1 MSESERP
8 PLAVVGMS
16 CRYPGGVRSPE
27 ELWELAVSGREVL
40 SAFPGDRGW
49 SLDSLHDDDPDR
61 PGTTY
66 VYRGGFLDD
75 AAGFD
80 SDFFGISPREAT
92 SMDPQQRLLLEVAW
106 EAVERSGLDPSSLR
120 GSRTGVFIGGEPRE
134 YGPRLSEA
142 PDGLEA
148 HLLTGTTTSVMSGR
162 IAYCLGLRGPALTV
176 DTSASSSLVALH
188 LAAQALHRDE
198 CSLALAG
205 GVSVMSA
212 PGNFLAFSRLRGLA
226 RDGRVKAFSADADGT
241 VWAEGVG
248 LLVLERLPDALRNGH
263 RVLALVRGTA
273 INNDGASD
281 GLTAPNGLAQEAVI
295 RQALADAG
303 LSAEDID
310 AVEAHGTGT
319 PLGDRTEARALAAA
333 YGLGRRPERPLLLG
347 SLKSNIGHTQAAAGV
362 GGVIKTVMALQ
373 YGVLPATLN
382 ITEPNPHVDWSTS
395 GLELL
400 TEAQPWPESGRVR
413 RAAVSSFGISGT
425 NAHAVLEQAPP
436 VDAAVLPSAPA
447 TGPTAW
453 LVSARSATALSGQA
467 ERLSEFLADAPDSDA
482 PDPADVAWSLATTR
496 TAFDHRAVIVGTGAD
511 RLTAG
516 LDALAAGLPSAT
528 VTSGVADLADK
539 AARRVVFVFPGQGS
553 QWIGMGRDLAAA
565 SPVFAARLAECE
577 RALAP
582 HVDWNLRDVL
592 AGAEGAPGLDRDDV
606 IQPVL
611 FAVMVSLAAVWQAA
625 GVTPDAVVGHSQGE
639 FAAACVAGI
648 LSLEDAAKASA
659 LRSKLLRTL
668 AGRGGMLSIAES
680 SEAVAARLAPYQDR
694 AEIGV
699 VNSPDATVIT
709 GDLDVLELIAADCE
723 RDGIRTKPV
732 PVDYA
737 SHSRQIED
745 LRDELLKALHGITP
759 RPGTIAMVSTATG
772 EFLDGTTAD
781 AEYWYANLRQP
792 VQFSQS
798 IETLDRAGYDA
809 YIEISPHPV
818 LTGAVSATLEQAR
831 QRAETDADAD
841 SALLRP
847 APLVTGT
854 LRRDVGGLD
863 RMLASLAEAHVRGVQ
878 VDWPTVLP
886 SAQRLDLPTYAFEHR
901 RFWLD
906 AAMSGPGSVPASVP
920 SDQTPVS
927 SIGGVLRERIAGRP
941 VGEQLRI
948 LLGLVQAHAAAV
960 LGQPHPEAI
969 QPSRTFKESGLD
981 SMAGVELRTRLN
993 SATGLSLPTTLIF
1006 DCPTPSA
1013 LTGFLRTQLL
1023 GTPVAPTTVRSV
1035 TASTD
1040 EPIAIVAMSCR
1051 LPGGVDN
1058 PESLWELLATGADA
1072 IGDAPTDR
1080 GWDFDELTATAS
1092 RGGYLPDAGDF
1103 DPAFFGISPREALA
1117 MDPQQ
1122 RLLLEISWEAV
1133 ERLGI
1138 DAETLRGSST
1148 GVFIGAAASGYG
1160 ADGPRELE
1168 GHLRTGSATSVLSGR
1183 VAYTFGFEGPA
1194 VTVDTAC
1201 SSSLVALHLAA
1212 QALRSGECGLALAGG
1227 VTVHADASW
1236 LTWFT
1241 RQQGLASDGR
1251 CKAFSAG
1258 ADGMGMSEGAGVVL
1272 LERLSDARRNGHRI
1286 LAVVRGTAV
1295 NQDGASNGLTA
1306 PNGAAQQRVI
1316 SAALAGAGLAPQDV
1330 DAVEA
1335 HGTGTMLG
1343 DPIEAQAL
1351 LATYGQDRDPD
1362 RPLWLGTVKSNIGHT
1377 QWAAGAAG
1385 IIKMVLA
1392 LQHAQLPRTL
1402 HADLTSPHVDWSS
1415 GALAL
1420 LTEPEDWPDLGRP
1433 RRAGVSAFGIS
1444 GTNAHV
1450 ILEQAPEM
1458 PEAPDEVGARS
1469 LPVVVPWLISARD
1482 ESGLAAQTDRLREF
1496 VLDRP
1501 ELDPVDVGWS
1511 LASTRS
1517 ALSRRAVVVGADR
1530 YELLAGL
1537 NDVTGL
1543 AGSVGS
1549 VGQVGFVFTGQG
1561 AQRVGMGRGLYAA
1574 YPVFAEA
1581 FDAVCAGLE
1590 EHLDHSVSAVIDGA
1604 ECLDDTVWA
1613 QAGLFAVEVA
1623 LFRLL
1628 ESWGVAPDVVAGHS
1642 IGELAA
1648 AHVAGVWS
1656 LPDACAVVAARGR
1669 LMQALPTS
1677 GAMLAVAATEDDV
1690 RAVLSGFEGVGIAA
1704 VNGPSAVV
1712 VSGPADAVSAVRER
1726 FEAEN
1731 VRVRNLRVSHAFHS
1745 SLMEPMLV
1753 EFATVTASVSYSAP
1767 RIPIVSTLTG
1777 RQVTDELLDP
1787 EYWVRQVREPVR
1799 FADAVAT
1806 LRETGVRTF
1815 VELGPDAILTALG
1828 ATTDALDEAWL
1839 PTLRRDRDEP
1849 TTLVS
1854 ALGQLYTRGGT
1865 VDWTSFYAGTGA
1877 ERVDLPTYA
1886 FTRQRYWLT
1895 PSSAT
1900 GGRPRDIGLSA
1911 SGHPLLGTVVE
1922 LPASGGMVLAGR
1934 LSSTAQPWLADHI
1947 VAGRIVVPGA
1957 ALVEMAGRAGDE
1969 VGCARLAELVIQ
1981 APMVLTGV
1989 RGIHVRITVGE
2000 PDERGDRDLAMHSR
2014 PEDESGPWT
2023 EHATGVLAPAD
2034 VLEPADADVAAAAE
2048 LLTWPPAD
2056 SVAEDLTDLYPAL
2069 ARTGLP
2075 YGPAFRG
2082 VRRAWRRGEA
2092 LFVEIGLGERTEVAG
2107 FGLHPI
2113 LLDAALHL
2121 LAYPADNSGESGPL
2135 LPFAWTDAVIHAT
2148 GASTARVRIAPS
2160 PTGDGVSLILADE
2173 SGRLVASIGSL
2184 VLRPL
2189 PATPTDSVADEALY
2203 ELNWVPA
2210 ETTDASEVPE
2220 YVVFRPTGLSEHS
2233 SNLAELARET
2243 TLDALSTVREFL
2255 LDDGQSAS
2263 RLLVVTER
2271 AVDAGAVDIDITAAG
2286 VWGLIR
2292 VAQAEH
2298 PDRIVLVDLDTD
2310 FDDAATTEL
2319 LTQAVSSGAPQIAVR
2334 TGRLLVPRLARVSS
2348 SGLPL
2353 PSVDSWRLECTER
2366 GTLDNLMLAT
2376 SESGHRL
2383 LEAREVRVGLRASGV
2398 NFRDVLNVLGM
2409 YPGDPGPLG
2418 LEGAGV
2424 VLEVGS
2430 DVASLRPGDLVM
2442 GLFPGAFSPSVITD
2456 ARLLAPV
2463 PTGWTLAEA
2472 AAAPVVY
2479 LTAWH
2484 ALVEL
2489 AELRAGESV
2498 LIHAA
2503 AGGVGSAAVQVAQH
2517 LGAEVFGTASPSK
2530 WAQLRE
2536 AGLDDARHLASS
2548 RTLDFETH
2556 FRTVTGGGGIDVVL
2570 DSLAGDFV
2578 DASLRLAA
2586 GAGARFI
2593 EIGKADIRDAAEVA
2607 RDHDGL
2613 AYQAFD
2619 LLELDPEQIARMFA
2633 DLSDLFARRVLRP
2646 LPVVCWDIRRAP
2658 EAFRYL
2664 SQARNVGKLVLTMPA
2679 PAVRRSGTTLV
2690 TGASGALGGLIA
2702 RHLAAGDDADHQ
2714 SLVLLSRR
2722 GPQAPGTA
2730 TLAAELATLGT
2741 TVRLVAADVADP
2753 GHLAAVIEAVPA
2765 EAPLRAVVHAAGLL
2779 DDGVI
2784 DAGLTPDRVNAVL
2797 RPKVDGSCHLHRLTR
2812 HLDLD
2817 RFVLFSSVSG
2827 LWGNPGQAG
2836 YAAANTFLDALAS
2849 YRRRAG
2855 LPATS
2860 LAWGPWHVPG
2870 ETSSGGM
2877 ASGLTE
2883 AEWQR
2888 MARQGLAPLT
2898 AADGLGLFDAVAT
2911 LGQSLLVPARL
2922 ELQSGGAPHHALL
2935 SGLTAPIAPARTRR
2949 AVGSAQPDGRGGFA
2963 ERLAALSAAG
2973 RDEAVRDVVRAQT
2986 ALVLGMSGPEVVE
2999 ATRSFKDLGIDSLT
3013 AVELRNR
3020 LNTATALRL
3029 PAGVVFDYPTPTLL
3043 ADFLGTTLPGTVPT
3057 TKATTPPDRPRAQA
3071 VDDDH
3076 LVIVG
3081 IGCRFPGGIGSPD
3094 TFWDLVSS
3102 GSDALTPFPRDRG
3115 PLWDDVFLEHES
3127 ADESHVRLGAFLD
3140 SAGDFDGSFFGISP
3154 REALAMDPQQRLL
3167 LETSWEALEDAGIDP
3182 ASLHGSATGVYA
3194 GLIYHD
3200 YASGAALPDE
3210 VQGYLSTGGSGG
3222 VASGRVSYALGLEGP
3237 AVTVDTACSSSLV
3250 ALHLAVQALRS
3261 GECSLALAGGVTV
3274 MATPGTFLEFAR
3286 QRGLSADGRCKA
3298 YAAGADGT
3306 GWGEG
3311 VGVLVVERLS
3321 DARRNGHRV
3330 LAVVRGTAVNQ
3341 DGASNG
3347 LTAPNGP
3354 SQQRVIRMALEA
3366 AGLQAGDV
3374 DVVEGH
3380 GTGTRL
3386 GDPIEAEALIATYGQ
3401 GRDADRPVLLGSV
3414 KSNIGHTQAA
3424 AGVAGVI
3431 KMVQA
3436 MSRGV
3441 VPATL
3446 HVDEPSSHVDWAS
3459 GAVELVTEATAWPQT
3474 NRPRRAGVSSFGF
3487 SGTNAHVILEQAP
3500 EIPAVPT
3507 EARSLPVVVP
3517 WLISARDE
3525 DALAAQVDRLREFV
3539 LARPELDPVDVAW
3552 SLAFSRSAL
3561 PQRAVVV
3568 GADRDELLA
3577 GLNDVTGSSGSVGK
3591 VGFVFTGQ
3599 GAQRVGMGRQLYAAY
3614 PRFADVFDAVCAGLE
3629 EHLDHS
3635 VSAVIDGAE
3644 CLDDTVWAQAGL
3656 FAVEVALFRLLESW
3670 GVVPAVVAGHSIGE
3684 LAAAHVAG
3692 VWSLSDACAVVA
3704 ARGRLMQ
3711 ALPSGGAMLAVQA
3724 SEDEVR
3730 RVLAEFAGV
3739 DVAAVNGPAAVVV
3752 SGPADIVSAVRERF
3766 EAENVRVRNLRV
3778 SHAFHSS
3785 LMEPMLAEFAKVT
3798 ASVSYSAPRIPIV
3811 STLTGCHVT
3820 DELLDSE
3827 YWVRQVREPVR
3838 FADAVATLRES
3849 GVRTFV
3855 ELGPDAILTALG
3867 ASTDA
3872 TDVAWLPTLR
3882 RDRDEPATLISAL
3895 GHLHS
3900 RGGTVDWTSFYAG
3913 TGAKRVDLPTYAFT
3927 RQRYWLDAA
3936 TGATD
3941 PAALGQSGTAHPL
3954 LGASTTFAAGGLMLT
3969 GRLSLRSHPWLGD
3982 HVVAG
3987 RVVVPGTALVEMASR
4002 AGDEAGQTRLAELV
4016 IEAPMILSP
4025 DGSGL
4030 RIQVTVDPADETG
4043 RSAVSIHSQPEA
4055 TLITGPVPS
4064 WTRHATGVLAPAD
4077 DDDVP
4082 EISPDFAEWPPAGAI
4097 EQDIDAL
4104 YPALAESGLG
4114 YGPTFRA
4121 VRKGWRRGDEVFAE
4135 VALSESTAVVV
4146 AGFGIHPALLDACL
4160 HLIGLPSN
4168 GSDGSGPLV
4177 PFAWTDVVIHAT
4189 HATALRVRLA
4199 PAVNGDGM
4207 SLTLA
4212 DETGRAAVASV
4223 RSVALRPLPTNGFG
4237 DTPPD
4242 ADSLYEVSWTPVR
4255 LDDHDHDH
4263 DHEHDHV
4270 QDGWAVLGQTPVD
4283 LLPNAARYADVAE
4296 LVASVAS
4303 GAQIP
4308 SVVVLPARAD
4318 AMPTADA
4325 ATTARTLAVATLA
4338 SLQAWLAADSLAD
4351 ARLLVVTQRAVD
4363 AGAPTV
4369 PDPAA
4374 ASVQGLLRVAIAENP
4389 GRLVLADIDDTSG
4402 DVARLLAAGMSLGEP
4417 EFAVRQQEL
4426 RIPRLARPTAALALP
4441 PNSEAWRLDFT
4452 ERGTLENLV
4461 LAPAEDERTSPVGP
4475 GQVRVGLR
4483 AAGVNF
4489 RDVLNVLGM
4498 YPGEAG
4504 ELGLEGAGVVLETGP
4519 DVTGLQP
4526 GDHVMGLF
4534 TAAFGPVAVT
4544 DARLLIPIPAGWS
4557 LTEAAAAPVVFLTAY
4572 YALVELAGLRQ
4583 AASILIH
4590 AAAGGVGI
4598 AAVQLARH
4606 LGADVFGTASVSKWP
4621 VLRGLGLPDS
4631 HIASSRTIEFEETF
4645 RAATGGAGVDVVLD
4659 SLAGEFVDASLRL
4672 AAGPGGRFIEMGK
4685 TDVRDPES
4693 VAAEHNGLKYQAFD
4707 LLDTAPDLIATM
4719 FAALGDLFACGA
4731 LKPLP
4736 VACWDVRR
4744 APDAFRYLSQAR
4756 NVGKV
4761 VLTIPAARAA
4771 DSSGTVLITGAS
4783 GALGGLVARHLA
4795 DGRGGRGVHSL
4806 VLLARRGPQ
4815 AGPTAALAADLANQ
4829 GVTVHVQAADV
4840 ADREQ
4845 LAAIIARVPES
4856 APLRGVVHA
4865 AGLLDDG
4872 VISSL
4877 TPSRIE
4883 AVLRPKVDGAWNL
4896 HELTRGLDLD
4906 LFVLFSSIA
4915 GIWGNPGQGNYAAAN
4930 TFLDALAARRRSEG
4944 LPGVS
4949 LAWGPWQ
4956 QQDGASSGMTATL
4969 NRSDWERL
4977 SRSGT
4982 LPLTADEG
4990 LALLDAAGATGK
5002 PSLVPV
5008 HLDLASLEA
5017 SGNVAPLLS
5026 AVVRPA
5032 SRLRRRGKVDAV
5044 KQAAG
5049 NGSENALA
5057 ERLMSLGHGEQEAA
5071 LLDLIGAQTA
5081 LVLGLPGSESIN
5093 ARDTF
5098 KDLGIDSL
5106 TALELRNRLNAATGL
5121 RLPATLVF
5129 DYPTGPALAGHI
5141 RTELVGD
5148 AAAAANTGT
5157 IAPQSS
5163 SRVAS
5168 NQDDLVIVGM
5178 GCRFP
5183 GGVGSP
5189 AEFWQLLADGTDTV
5203 AGFPEDRGPQWTS
5216 VVDAD
5221 PGASGKSYASEGAF
5235 LYSAGDFDGSF
5246 FGISPREALAMDP
5259 QQRLLLETSWEALED
5274 AGIDPTS
5281 LRGSATGVFAGL
5293 IYHDYGIGGAAPDE
5307 VEGYVSTG
5315 TSGGVASGR
5324 VSYALGLEGPAVTVD
5339 TACSS
5344 SLVALHLAA
5353 QSLRSGECGLALVG
5367 GVTVMSSPG
5376 TFVEFSRQRG
5386 LAADGRCK
5394 AFAEAA
5400 DGTGWGEGVGVLV
5413 VERLSDA
5420 RRNGHRVLA
5429 VVRGTA
5435 VNQDGASNGLTAPN
5449 GPSQQRVIR
5458 MALEAAG
5465 LQAGDVDVVE
5475 GHGTGTRL
5483 GDPIE
5488 AQALLATYGQ
5498 GRDAD
5503 RPVLLGSVKS
5513 NIGHTQ
5519 AAAGVAGVIKMVQ
5532 AMSRGMVPATLHV
5545 DEPSSHVD
5553 WRAGSVRLVTE
5564 ATEWP
5569 LTDRPRRAGVSS
5581 FGFSGT
5587 NAHIILEQAPEIPEI
5602 PSDAEPRPLPVV
5614 PWLISAR
5621 DEDAL
5626 AAQAVRL
5633 REFVLDRP
5641 ELDPVDVAW
5650 SLVSTRSALS
5660 QRAVVVGADR
5670 DELLAGL
5677 NDVTGSSGSVG
5688 KLGFV
5693 FTGQGA
5699 QRVGMGRQLYAAYPR
5714 FADVFDAV
5722 CVGLEEHLDHSVS
5735 AVIDGAECLDDTV
5748 WAQAGLFAVE
5758 VALFRLLES
5767 WGVAPAVVAGHS
5779 IGELAAAHV
5788 AGVWSLSDACAVVA
5802 ARGRLM
5808 QALPSGGAMLAVA
5821 ATEDEVR
5828 AALVEFEGVDVAA
5841 VNGPAAVVVSGP
5853 ADIVSAVRERFEAE
5867 NVRVRNLRVSHA
5879 FHSSLMEPML
5889 AEFAKV
5895 TASVSYSAPSIP
5907 IVSTLTGRQVTDELL
5922 DPEYWV
5928 RQVREP
5934 VRFADAVTTLR
5945 ETGVRTFVELGP
5957 DAILTALGASTE
5969 ATDVAWL
5976 PTLRRDRD
5984 EPTTLVSALG
5994 QLHSRGGT
6002 VDWTTFFA
6010 GTGAK
6015 RVDLPTYAFTRQR
6028 YWLTP
6033 GTDRLDAV
6041 GRGFESS
6048 DHPLLGAAL
6057 DLSAGGGLVMTG
6069 RLSLSAQPWL
6079 ADHVVAGQVVVPGA
6093 ALVEMAVRAG
6103 DEVGCGRLAEL
6114 VIQTSLVLPAHDV
6127 HDAVRLQIT
6136 VAEPDPAGDR
6146 ELTIHSRREA
6156 ADPGAWTLHASGVL
6170 AAGPADDHAAS
6181 GLTEWPPSDAIEDP
6195 EADLANLYPALA
6207 AAGLAYGPLFRA
6219 VRTAW
6224 RRGDEIFAE
6233 VELAEGTDVTG
6244 FGLHPALLDASLH
6257 LMGTAYPADDATG
6270 PLLPFAWTDV
6280 ELHST
6285 GATAARVRLAPAKDE
6300 ATGGMSVTL
6309 ADETGA
6315 LIASIGSLVLRA
6327 MSPAAVPTDAL
6338 AAEALYELDW
6348 IPVSNT
6354 ESAVDIT
6361 SWAILGDGLE
6371 LPNVARYPD
6380 IKALAAD
6387 RTASTAPRFVIVPC
6401 GFEAVTADI
6410 AETIRATTSD
6420 VLATVQSWL
6429 ASDDLASSRLILL
6442 TRQAVDAGAAAVN
6455 LAAAGVWG
6463 LGRVAAAENPGR
6475 IVLVDLDERADP
6487 AQALHAALAADEAQV
6502 AVRGGQ
6508 VLVPRLARATAG
6520 LLAIPAADNGTSSSA
6535 WRLECT
6541 GKGTLE
6547 NLALIPDAAGTRELA
6562 AGEVRVG
6569 LRAAGVNFRDV
6580 LNVLGM
6586 YPGEAGLLGLE
6597 AAGVVLEVGDGV
6609 SSLRP
6614 GDRVMGLFSGAF
6626 GPMGVADAR
6635 LLAPIPTG
6643 WSMAE
6648 AAAAPVAYLTAWYA
6662 LVVLAELSPGE
6673 SVLIHAGA
6681 GGVGIAAVQVAR
6693 HLGADVFGTASPS
6706 KWPVLRG
6713 LGLAESRI
6721 ASSRTVEFEH
6731 AFRAATGGSGID
6743 VVLDSLA
6750 GDFVDAS
6757 LRLASGPGRRF
6768 VEMGKTDIREPELV
6782 AAEHD
6787 GLAYQAFDLFDGD
6800 PDLLASMFTGLSDLF
6815 ARRICRPLPVTTWDV
6830 RRASEAF
6837 RYLSQARN
6845 VGKVVLTIPVA
6856 PRNDGTVLVTGAS
6869 GALGGLVAR
6878 HLATEWAAES
6888 LALLSR
6894 RGPAAPAAARL
6905 AAELA
6910 EAGVHV
6916 RIVAADAADRAG
6928 LGAVLAAVD
6937 TSTPLRG
6944 VVHAAG
6950 ILDDAV
6956 IGSLTPDLI
6965 ESVLRPK
6972 VDGAWNLHELTAT
6985 LDLDRFV
6992 LFSSVAGI
7000 WGNPG
7005 QGNYAAAN
7013 TVLDALSAARRQA
7026 GLPAV
7031 SLAWGPWELDGPS
7044 TGMAGTLSTADRRRL
7059 SRQGF
7064 APLTAADGLALL
7076 DLATGST
7083 AVRGSTPG
7091 AGRALLVPA
7100 RFDRAALRAQGGDG
7114 MPPVVA
7120 TGLIERPT
7128 ATPTRRVAGTSTP
7141 ASRDDAAAR
7150 LTALAPVEREA
7161 AIGDLVVTQAA
7172 LVLGLPGA
7180 ETMQST
7186 RSFREL
7192 GFDSLTA
7199 VELRNRLG
7207 TATGLRLGAAAV
7219 FDHPTPEALAAH
7231 INRQLG
7237 GSGTGGPASSSPA
7250 EDGDSVLQAFAGL
7263 EKVESALSA
7272 ILGLKDDDAARARVT
7287 SRVQE
7292 LLAALRTA
7300 DEVSVADRIDAAD
7313 DDDIF
7318 DFIDKEL
7325 GV

>member
-16 CRYPGGVRSPE
+16 CRYPGDVRSPE
-27 ELWELAVSGREVL
+27 DLWKIAVSGREVL

-49 SLDSLHDDDPDR
+49 NLGELHDDDPTR

-66 VYRGGFLDD
+66 VDRGGFLDD
-75 AAGFD
+75 AGGFD

-106 EAVERSGLDPSSLR
+106 EAVERSGLDPLSLR

-142 PDGLEA
+142 PAGLEA

-176 DTSASSSLVALH
+176 DTSASSSLVAMH

-273 INNDGASD
+273 MNNDGASD

-303 LSAEDID
+303 LTAEDID

-347 SLKSNIGHTQAAAGV
+347 SLKSNIGHAQAAAGV

-373 YGVLPATLN
+373 HGVLPATLN
-382 ITEPNPHVDWSTS
+382 VTEPNPHVDWSTS
-395 GLELL
+395 GLQLL

-425 NAHAVLEQAPP
+425 NAHAVLEQAPS
-436 VDAAVLPSAPA
+436 VDPEVVGSV
-447 TGPTAW
+447 TDGPTAW

-467 ERLSEFLADAPDSDA
+467 ERLAEFLAAAPDVPHPSDI
-482 PDPADVAWSLATTR
+482 AWSLATTR
-496 TAFDHRAVIVGTGAD
+496 TAFDHRAVIVGTSSEQ
-511 RLTAG
+511 LTAG

-539 AARRVVFVFPGQGS
+539 AVRRVVFIFPGQGS

-680 SEAVAARLAPYQDR
+680 VDAVAARLAPYQDR

-709 GDLDVLELIAADCE
+709 GDLDVLAMIAADCD
-723 RDGIRTKPV
+723 RDGVRTKSV

-745 LRDELLKALHGITP
+745 LRDELLTALRGITP

-792 VQFSQS
+792 VQFAQAV
-798 IETLDRAGYDA
+798 ETLDRADYDA

-818 LTGAVSATLEQAR
+818 LTGAVSATLEQDR
-831 QRAETDADAD
+831 RVVDTD

-863 RMLASLAEAHVRGVQ
+863 RMLSSLAEAHVRGVQ
-878 VDWPTVLP
+878 VDWSTVLP
-886 SAQRLDLPTYAFEHR
+886 SAQQLDLPTYAFEHR
-901 RFWLD
+901 RFWLN
-906 AAMSGPGSVPASVP
+906 AAMSGPGSVPASLP
-920 SDQTPVS
+920 SDQTPAS
-927 SIGGVLRERIAGRP
+927 GIGGVLRDRITGRP
-941 VGEQLRI
+941 AGEQLRI
-948 LLGLVQAHAAAV
+948 LLELVQAHAAAV
-960 LGQPHPEAI
+960 LGQPTPEAI
-969 QPSRTFKESGLD
+969 QPSRTFKESGFD

-993 SATGLSLPTTLIF
+993 TATGLQLPTTLIF
-1006 DCPTPSA
+1006 DCPTPFA

-1023 GTPVAPTTVRSV
+1023 GMPVAAPLAVRSAA
-1035 TASTD
+1035 ASTD

-1058 PESLWELLATGADA
+1058 PESLWELLASGADA

-1080 GWDFDELTATAS
+1080 GWDFDELAATAS

-1160 ADGPRELE
+1160 TDGPRELE

-1251 CKAFSAG
+1251 CKAFSAS

-1272 LERLSDARRNGHRI
+1272 LERLSDARRNGHRV

-1316 SAALAGAGLAPQDV
+1316 RSALAGAGLGPQDV

-1402 HADLTSPHVDWSS
+1402 HTDLPSPHVDWSS

-1420 LTEPEDWPDLGRP
+1420 LTEPEDWPDPGRP

-1450 ILEQAPEM
+1450 ILEQAPET

-1469 LPVVVPWLISARD
+1469 LPVVPWLISARD
-1482 ESGLAAQTDRLREF
+1482 ESGLAAQADRLREF
-1496 VLDRP
+1496 ALDRP

-1517 ALSRRAVVVGADR
+1517 ALPRRAVVVGADR
-1530 YELLAGL
+1530 DELLAGL
-1537 NDVTGL
+1537 NDVTGS
-1543 AGSVGS
+1543 AGT

-1561 AQRVGMGRGLYAA
+1561 AQRLGMGRGLYAA

-1581 FDAVCAGLE
+1581 FDAVCAGLD
-1590 EHLDHSVSAVIDGA
+1590 EHLTHSVSAVIDGA
-1604 ECLDDTVWA
+1604 ESLDDTVWA
-1613 QAGLFAVEVA
+1613 QAGLFAIEVA

-1669 LMQALPTS
+1669 LMQALPTG
-1677 GAMLAVAATEDDV
+1677 GAMLAVAAAEDDV
-1690 RAVLSGFEGVGIAA
+1690 RAALSEHEGVGIAA

-1726 FEAEN
+1726 FEAEG

-1745 SLMEPMLV
+1745 SLMEPMLAA
-1753 EFATVTASVSYSAP
+1753 FATVTASVSYSAP

-1777 RQVTDELLDP
+1777 RKVTDELLDP
-1787 EYWVRQVREPVR
+1787 GYWVRQVREPVR
-1799 FADAVAT
+1799 FADAVTT
-1806 LRETGVRTF
+1806 LRESGVRTF
-1815 VELGPDAILTALG
+1815 IELGPDAILTALG
-1828 ATTDALDEAWL
+1828 ATTDDATDEAWL

-1849 TTLVS
+1849 LTLVS
-1854 ALGQLYTRGGT
+1854 ALGHLHTRGGT
-1865 VDWTSFYAGTGA
+1865 VDWTSFYSGTGA
-1877 ERVDLPTYA
+1877 KRVDLPTYA

-1895 PSSAT
+1895 SSAT
-1900 GGRPRDIGLSA
+1900 GGRPRDIGLTA

-1922 LPASGGMVLAGR
+1922 LPATGGMVLAGR
-1934 LSSTAQPWLADHI
+1934 LSQSAQPWLADHI

-1957 ALVEMAGRAGDE
+1957 ALVEMASRAGDE

-1981 APMVLTGV
+1981 APMVLADR

-2000 PDERGDRDLAMHSR
+2000 PDERGDRDLAVHSR
-2014 PEDESGPWT
+2014 PEDGSGPWT
-2023 EHATGVLAPAD
+2023 EHATGILAPAAD
-2034 VLEPADADVAAAAE
+2034 VPEPADVAAAAE

-2056 SVAEDLTDLYPAL
+2056 SVTEDLTDLYPAL

-2082 VRRAWRRGEA
+2082 VRRAWRRGED
-2092 LFVEIGLGERTEVAG
+2092 LFVEIGLAEDADVAG
-2107 FGLHPI
+2107 FGLHPV
-2113 LLDAALHL
+2113 LLDVALHL
-2121 LAYPADNSGESGPL
+2121 LAYPDDDGSESGPL

-2148 GASTARVRIAPS
+2148 GASTARVRLAPS
-2160 PTGDGVSLILADE
+2160 TTGEGVSLILADE
-2173 SGRLVASIGSL
+2173 SGRLIAGVRSL

-2189 PATPTDSVADEALY
+2189 PATQTDSIADEALY
-2203 ELNWVPA
+2203 ELNWVPD
-2210 ETTDASEVPE
+2210 ETTDAADVPE
-2220 YVVFRPTGLSEHS
+2220 YVLYRPRIVSEHS

-2243 TLDALSTVREFL
+2243 TLAALSTVREFL
-2255 LDDGQSAS
+2255 LDDAQSAS

-2271 AVDAGAVDIDITAAG
+2271 AVDAGSVDIDVTTAG
-2286 VWGLIR
+2286 VWGLVR

-2310 FDDAATTEL
+2310 LDDAATTEL
-2319 LTQAVSSGAPQIAVR
+2319 LTRAMSSGAPQIAVR
-2334 TGRLLVPRLARVSS
+2334 SGRLLVPRLARVSP
-2348 SGLPL
+2348 GLPL
-2353 PSVDSWRLECTER
+2353 PGVDSWRLECTER
-2366 GTLDNLMLAT
+2366 GTLDNLVLAA
-2376 SESGHRL
+2376 SESGHRQ
-2383 LEAREVRVGLRASGV
+2383 LEAHEVRVALRAAGV

-2430 DVASLRPGDLVM
+2430 DVAGLRPGDLVM

-2463 PTGWTLAEA
+2463 PAGWTLVEA

-2503 AGGVGSAAVQVAQH
+2503 AGGVGSAAVQVAQY
-2517 LGAEVFGTASPSK
+2517 LGAEIFGTASPSK

-2556 FRTVTGGGGIDVVL
+2556 FRGATDGAGIDVVL
-2570 DSLAGDFV
+2570 DSLSGDFV

-2586 GAGARFI
+2586 GAGGRFV

-2619 LLELDPEQIARMFA
+2619 LLELDPEQIVRMFA
-2633 DLSDLFARRVLRP
+2633 DLSDLFARHVLRP

-2702 RHLAAGDDADHQ
+2702 RHLAAELDQQ
-2714 SLVLLSRR
+2714 SLVLLLSRR

-2730 TLAAELATLGT
+2730 TLAADLAILGT
-2741 TVRLVAADVADP
+2741 TVRLIAADVADP
-2753 GHLAAVIEAVPA
+2753 GHLAAVIEAIPA

-2784 DAGLTPDRVNAVL
+2784 DAGLTSDRVNAVL
-2797 RPKVDGSCHLHRLTR
+2797 RPKVDGAWNLHSLTR

-2836 YAAANTFLDALAS
+2836 YAAANTFLDALAG
-2849 YRRRAG
+2849 YRVRLG

-2860 LAWGPWHVPG
+2860 LAWGPWQD
-2870 ETSSGGM
+2870 GGM

-2888 MARQGLAPLT
+2888 MARQGLAPLA

-2911 LGQSLLVPARL
+2911 LGQALLVPARL
-2922 ELQSGGAPHHALL
+2922 ELRSGASHHALL
-2935 SGLTAPIAPARTRR
+2935 SGLMAPLIAPARTRR
-2949 AVGSAQPDGRGGFA
+2949 AVGSPSSDARGGLA
-2963 ERLAALSAAG
+2963 ERLAALSASD

-2986 ALVLGMSGPEVVE
+2986 ALVLGMSGLEAVE

-3020 LNTATALRL
+3020 LNAATALRL

-3043 ADFLGTTLPGTVPT
+3043 ADFLGTTLPGTMPT
-3057 TKATTPPDRPRAQA
+3057 TKPTTPDRPRAQA
-3071 VDDDH
+3071 VDDDQF
-3076 LVIVG
+3076 VIVG

-3102 GSDALTPFPRDRG
+3102 GSDALTPFPKDRG
-3115 PLWDDVFLEHES
+3115 PLWDDVFLEHDS
-3127 ADESHVRLGAFLD
+3127 AIEQSHARLGAFLD

-3182 ASLHGSATGVYA
+3182 ASLHGSATGVFA

-3354 SQQRVIRMALEA
+3354 SQQRVIRAALDA
-3366 AGLQAGDV
+3366 AGLQPGDV

-3500 EIPAVPT
+3500 EIPEVQV
-3507 EARSLPVVVP
+3507 EARPLPVVP

-3525 DALAAQVDRLREFV
+3525 VALAAQTQRLREFV
-3539 LARPELDPVDVAW
+3539 LARPDLDPVDVGW

-3568 GADRDELLA
+3568 GADRGELLA
-3577 GLNDVTGSSGSVGK
+3577 GLNEVTVSAGSVGK

-3614 PRFADVFDAVCAGLE
+3614 P
-3629 EHLDHS
+3629 
-3635 VSAVIDGAE
+3635 
-3644 CLDDTVWAQAGL
+3644 
-3656 FAVEVALFRLLESW
+3656 
-3670 GVVPAVVAGHSIGE
+3670 
-3684 LAAAHVAG
+3684 
-3692 VWSLSDACAVVA
+3692 
-3704 ARGRLMQ
+3704 
-3711 ALPSGGAMLAVQA
+3711 
-3724 SEDEVR
+3724 
-3730 RVLAEFAGV
+3730 
-3739 DVAAVNGPAAVVV
+3739 
-3752 SGPADIVSAVRERF
+3752 
-3766 EAENVRVRNLRV
+3766 
-3778 SHAFHSS
+3778 
-3785 LMEPMLAEFAKVT
+3785 
-3798 ASVSYSAPRIPIV
+3798 
-3811 STLTGCHVT
+3811 
-3820 DELLDSE
+3820 
-3827 YWVRQVREPVR
+3827 
-3838 FADAVATLRES
+3838 
-3849 GVRTFV
+3849 
-3855 ELGPDAILTALG
+3855 
-3867 ASTDA
+3867 
-3872 TDVAWLPTLR
+3872 
-3882 RDRDEPATLISAL
+3882 
-3895 GHLHS
+3895 
-3900 RGGTVDWTSFYAG
+3900 
-3913 TGAKRVDLPTYAFT
+3913 
-3927 RQRYWLDAA
+3927 
-3936 TGATD
+3936 
-3941 PAALGQSGTAHPL
+3941 
-3954 LGASTTFAAGGLMLT
+3954 
-3969 GRLSLRSHPWLGD
+3969 
-3982 HVVAG
+3982 
-3987 RVVVPGTALVEMASR
+3987 
-4002 AGDEAGQTRLAELV
+4002 
-4016 IEAPMILSP
+4016 
-4025 DGSGL
+4025 
-4030 RIQVTVDPADETG
+4030 
-4043 RSAVSIHSQPEA
+4043 
-4055 TLITGPVPS
+4055 
-4064 WTRHATGVLAPAD
+4064 
-4077 DDDVP
+4077 
-4082 EISPDFAEWPPAGAI
+4082 
-4097 EQDIDAL
+4097 
-4104 YPALAESGLG
+4104 
-4114 YGPTFRA
+4114 
-4121 VRKGWRRGDEVFAE
+4121 VFAE
-4135 VALSESTAVVV
+4135 A
-4146 AGFGIHPALLDACL
+4146 
-4160 HLIGLPSN
+4160 
-4168 GSDGSGPLV
+4168 
-4177 PFAWTDVVIHAT
+4177 
-4189 HATALRVRLA
+4189 
-4199 PAVNGDGM
+4199 
-4207 SLTLA
+4207 
-4212 DETGRAAVASV
+4212 
-4223 RSVALRPLPTNGFG
+4223 
-4237 DTPPD
+4237 
-4242 ADSLYEVSWTPVR
+4242 
-4255 LDDHDHDH
+4255 
-4263 DHEHDHV
+4263 
-4270 QDGWAVLGQTPVD
+4270 
-4283 LLPNAARYADVAE
+4283 
-4296 LVASVAS
+4296 
-4303 GAQIP
+4303 
-4308 SVVVLPARAD
+4308 
-4318 AMPTADA
+4318 
-4325 ATTARTLAVATLA
+4325 
-4338 SLQAWLAADSLAD
+4338 
-4351 ARLLVVTQRAVD
+4351 
-4363 AGAPTV
+4363 
-4369 PDPAA
+4369 
-4374 ASVQGLLRVAIAENP
+4374 
-4389 GRLVLADIDDTSG
+4389 
-4402 DVARLLAAGMSLGEP
+4402 
-4417 EFAVRQQEL
+4417 
-4426 RIPRLARPTAALALP
+4426 
-4441 PNSEAWRLDFT
+4441 
-4452 ERGTLENLV
+4452 
-4461 LAPAEDERTSPVGP
+4461 
-4475 GQVRVGLR
+4475 
-4483 AAGVNF
+4483 
-4489 RDVLNVLGM
+4489 
-4498 YPGEAG
+4498 
-4504 ELGLEGAGVVLETGP
+4504 
-4519 DVTGLQP
+4519 
-4526 GDHVMGLF
+4526 
-4534 TAAFGPVAVT
+4534 
-4544 DARLLIPIPAGWS
+4544 
-4557 LTEAAAAPVVFLTAY
+4557 
-4572 YALVELAGLRQ
+4572 
-4583 AASILIH
+4583 
-4590 AAAGGVGI
+4590 
-4598 AAVQLARH
+4598 
-4606 LGADVFGTASVSKWP
+4606 
-4621 VLRGLGLPDS
+4621 
-4631 HIASSRTIEFEETF
+4631 
-4645 RAATGGAGVDVVLD
+4645 
-4659 SLAGEFVDASLRL
+4659 
-4672 AAGPGGRFIEMGK
+4672 
-4685 TDVRDPES
+4685 
-4693 VAAEHNGLKYQAFD
+4693 
-4707 LLDTAPDLIATM
+4707 
-4719 FAALGDLFACGA
+4719 
-4731 LKPLP
+4731 
-4736 VACWDVRR
+4736 
-4744 APDAFRYLSQAR
+4744 
-4756 NVGKV
+4756 
-4761 VLTIPAARAA
+4761 
-4771 DSSGTVLITGAS
+4771 
-4783 GALGGLVARHLA
+4783 
-4795 DGRGGRGVHSL
+4795 
-4806 VLLARRGPQ
+4806 
-4815 AGPTAALAADLANQ
+4815 
-4829 GVTVHVQAADV
+4829 
-4840 ADREQ
+4840 
-4845 LAAIIARVPES
+4845 
-4856 APLRGVVHA
+4856 
-4865 AGLLDDG
+4865 
-4872 VISSL
+4872 
-4877 TPSRIE
+4877 
-4883 AVLRPKVDGAWNL
+4883 
-4896 HELTRGLDLD
+4896 
-4906 LFVLFSSIA
+4906 
-4915 GIWGNPGQGNYAAAN
+4915 
-4930 TFLDALAARRRSEG
+4930 
-4944 LPGVS
+4944 
-4949 LAWGPWQ
+4949 
-4956 QQDGASSGMTATL
+4956 
-4969 NRSDWERL
+4969 
-4977 SRSGT
+4977 
-4982 LPLTADEG
+4982 
-4990 LALLDAAGATGK
+4990 
-5002 PSLVPV
+5002 
-5008 HLDLASLEA
+5008 
-5017 SGNVAPLLS
+5017 
-5026 AVVRPA
+5026 
-5032 SRLRRRGKVDAV
+5032 
-5044 KQAAG
+5044 
-5049 NGSENALA
+5049 
-5057 ERLMSLGHGEQEAA
+5057 
-5071 LLDLIGAQTA
+5071 
-5081 LVLGLPGSESIN
+5081 
-5093 ARDTF
+5093 
-5098 KDLGIDSL
+5098 
-5106 TALELRNRLNAATGL
+5106 
-5121 RLPATLVF
+5121 
-5129 DYPTGPALAGHI
+5129 
-5141 RTELVGD
+5141 
-5148 AAAAANTGT
+5148 
-5157 IAPQSS
+5157 
-5163 SRVAS
+5163 
-5168 NQDDLVIVGM
+5168 
-5178 GCRFP
+5178 
-5183 GGVGSP
+5183 
-5189 AEFWQLLADGTDTV
+5189 
-5203 AGFPEDRGPQWTS
+5203 
-5216 VVDAD
+5216 
-5221 PGASGKSYASEGAF
+5221 
-5235 LYSAGDFDGSF
+5235 
-5246 FGISPREALAMDP
+5246 
-5259 QQRLLLETSWEALED
+5259 
-5274 AGIDPTS
+5274 
-5281 LRGSATGVFAGL
+5281 
-5293 IYHDYGIGGAAPDE
+5293 
-5307 VEGYVSTG
+5307 
-5315 TSGGVASGR
+5315 
-5324 VSYALGLEGPAVTVD
+5324 
-5339 TACSS
+5339 
-5344 SLVALHLAA
+5344 
-5353 QSLRSGECGLALVG
+5353 
-5367 GVTVMSSPG
+5367 
-5376 TFVEFSRQRG
+5376 
-5386 LAADGRCK
+5386 
-5394 AFAEAA
+5394 
-5400 DGTGWGEGVGVLV
+5400 
-5413 VERLSDA
+5413 
-5420 RRNGHRVLA
+5420 
-5429 VVRGTA
+5429 
-5435 VNQDGASNGLTAPN
+5435 
-5449 GPSQQRVIR
+5449 
-5458 MALEAAG
+5458 
-5465 LQAGDVDVVE
+5465 
-5475 GHGTGTRL
+5475 
-5483 GDPIE
+5483 
-5488 AQALLATYGQ
+5488 
-5498 GRDAD
+5498 
-5503 RPVLLGSVKS
+5503 
-5513 NIGHTQ
+5513 
-5519 AAAGVAGVIKMVQ
+5519 
-5532 AMSRGMVPATLHV
+5532 
-5545 DEPSSHVD
+5545 
-5553 WRAGSVRLVTE
+5553 
-5564 ATEWP
+5564 
-5569 LTDRPRRAGVSS
+5569 
-5581 FGFSGT
+5581 
-5587 NAHIILEQAPEIPEI
+5587 
-5602 PSDAEPRPLPVV
+5602 
-5614 PWLISAR
+5614 
-5621 DEDAL
+5621 
-5626 AAQAVRL
+5626 
-5633 REFVLDRP
+5633 
-5641 ELDPVDVAW
+5641 
-5650 SLVSTRSALS
+5650 
-5660 QRAVVVGADR
+5660 
-5670 DELLAGL
+5670 
-5677 NDVTGSSGSVG
+5677 
-5688 KLGFV
+5688 
-5693 FTGQGA
+5693 
-5699 QRVGMGRQLYAAYPR
+5699 
-5714 FADVFDAV
+5714 FDAV

-5748 WAQAGLFAVE
+5748 WAQAGLFAIE

-5828 AALVEFEGVDVAA
+5828 AALAEVEGVDVAA
-5841 VNGPAAVVVSGP
+5841 VNGPSAVVVSGP
-5853 ADIVSAVRERFEAE
+5853 ADVVSAVRERFEAE
-5867 NVRVRNLRVSHA
+5867 NVRVRSLRVSHAFHSSLMEPMLAEFAKVTASVSYSAPRIPIVSTLTGRHVTDELTDPEYWVRQVREPVRFADAVTTLRESGVRTFIELGPDAILTALGATTDDATDEAWLPTLRRDRDEPTTLISALGHLHTRGGTVDWTSFYAGTNPKRVDLPTYAFTHQRYWLDAATGASDPSALGQSSTAHPLLGASTTFAAGGLMLTGRLSTRSHSWLGDHVVAGRVVVPGTALVEMAGRAGEETGQTRLAELVIEAPMILPPDGSGLRIQVAVDPADETGRSSVSIHSQPEATPAPSWTRHATGVLAPADDDDDVPELSPDFAEWPPAGAIEQDIDALYPALAESGLGYGPTFRAVRKGWRRGDEVFAEVALSESTTDVAGFGIHPALLDACLHLIGLPTDVGSDVSGPLVPFAWTDVVVHATHATALRVRLAPAAKGDGMSLTLADETGRTPVASVQAVALRPLPANGFGDTTPDADALYEVSWTPVRLDDHDHVHAHVQNAWVVLGHAPVDLLPNAAQYADVAELVAAVASGAPAPNVVVLPIHANDQLTEDAATTARTLAIAALASLQTWLAADSLADARLLVVTQRAVDAGAPTVPDPAAASVQGLLRVAIAENPGRLALADIDDTSGDVARLLAAGMSLGEPEFAVRQHELRIPRLARPTAALPLPPNSEAWRLDFTERGTLENLVLAPAEDERTSPLDPGQVRVGLRAAGVNFRDVLNVLGMYPGDAGQLGLEGAGTVLETGPDVTGLQPGDRVMGLFTAAFGPVAVTDARLLIPVPSGWSLTEAAAAPVVFLTAYYALVELAGLQQSDSILIHAAAGGVGIAAVQLARHLGADVFGTASVSKWPVLRELGLPDSHIASSRTIEFEETFRAATGGAGVDVVLDSLAGEFVDASLRLAAGPGGRFIEMGKTDVRDPESVAAEHDGLKYQAFDLLDTSPDLIAEMFAALGDLFARGALKPLPVACWDVRRAPDAFRYLSQARNVGKVVLTIPAARAVDSAGTVLITGASGALGGLVARHLADGRGPRAVHSLVLLSRRGPQAGPPAARLAADLANRGVTVHVQAADVADRDQLAATIARIPKSAPLRGVVHAAGLLDDGVISSLTPSRIESVLRPKMDGAWHLHELTARLDLDLFVLFSSIAGIWGNPGQGNYAAANTFLDALAARRRSEGLAALSLAWGPWQQQDGAGSGMTAALSRSDWERLSRSGTLPLTADEGLALLDAAGATGKPALVPVHLDPAALEASGNVAPLLSAVVRPTSRLKRRGKVDAVKQASGDGSGNALAERLIALDQPEQEAALLDLIGAQTALVLGLPGAESINARDTFKDLGIDSLTALELRNRLNGATGLRLPATLVFDYPTGPALAGHIRSELVGDVAAAVAAAVPQTSSRLASSEDDLVIVGMGCRFPGGVGSPAEFWQLLADGTDTVAGFPEDRGPQWTSVVDTDPDAAGKSYASEGAFLYGAGDFDAQFFGISPREALAMDPQQRLLLETSWEALEDAGIDPASLHGSATGVFAGLIYHDYGIGGAAPDEVEGYVSTGTSGGVASGRVSYALGLEGPAVTVDTACSSSLVALHLAVQSLRSGECGLALVGGVTVMSSPGTFVEFSRQRGLAADGRCKAFAEAADGTGWGEGVGVLVVERLSDARRNGHQVLAVVRGTAVNQDGASNGLTAPNGPSQQRVIRAALDAAGLQPGDVDVVEGHGTGTRLGDPIEAQALLATYGRDRDADRPVLLGSVKSNIGHTQAAAGVAGVIKMVQAMSRGVVPATLHVDEPSSHVDWQAGSVRLVTEATEWPQTDGPRRAGVSSFGFSGTNAHVILEQAPEIPAVPAEARSLPVVVPWLISARDEDALAAQAVRLREFVLARPDLDPVDVGWSLVSTRSAFSRRAVVVGADRGELLAGLNDVSASAGSVGKLVFVFTGQGAQRVGMGRGLYAAYPVFAEAFDAVCAGLEEHLDHSISAVIDGAESLDDTVWAQAGLFAIEVALFRLLESWGVAPAVVAGHSIGELAAAHVAGVWSLSDACSVVAARGRLMQALPPGGAMLAVAATEDEVRAALAEFEGVDVAAVNGPSAVVVSGPADVVSAVRERFEAGGVRVRSLRVSHA

-5907 IVSTLTGRQVTDELL
+5907 IVSTLTGRQVTDELT
-5922 DPEYWV
+5922 DPGYWV
-5928 RQVREP
+5928 RQVRES

-5945 ETGVRTFVELGP
+5945 ESGVRTFIELGP
-5957 DAILTALGASTE
+5957 DAILTALGATTDD
-5969 ATDVAWL
+5969 ATDEAWL

-5984 EPTTLVSALG
+5984 EPTTLISALG
-5994 QLHSRGGT
+5994 HLHTRGGT
-6002 VDWTTFFA
+6002 VDWTSFYA

-6015 RVDLPTYAFTRQR
+6015 RVDLPTYPFTHHR

-6033 GTDRLDAV
+6033 GTNQLDAV

-6103 DEVGCGRLAEL
+6103 DEAGCARLAEL
-6114 VIQTSLVLPAHDV
+6114 VIQTPLVLPP
-6127 HDAVRLQIT
+6127 HDAVRIQIT
-6136 VAEPDPAGDR
+6136 VAEPGPTGDR

-6156 ADPGAWTLHASGVL
+6156 ADAGAWTLHASGVL
-6170 AAGPADDHAAS
+6170 AADPADDHVAS
-6181 GLTEWPPSDAIEDP
+6181 GLTEWPPADAIEEPD
-6195 EADLANLYPALA
+6195 ADLANLYPALA
-6207 AAGLAYGPLFRA
+6207 AAGLAYGPTFRA

-6224 RRGDEIFAE
+6224 RRGDTLFAE
-6233 VELAEGTDVTG
+6233 VGLTEGTDVTG

-6257 LMGTAYPADDATG
+6257 LLGTAYSADDAAG

-6285 GATAARVRLAPAKDE
+6285 GATAARVRLAPAKVE
-6300 ATGGMSVTL
+6300 ASGGMSVTL

-6327 MSPAAVPTDAL
+6327 MSPAAAPTDAL

-6348 IPVSNT
+6348 IPAANH
-6354 ESAVDIT
+6354 ESEIDIT
-6361 SWAILGDGLE
+6361 NWAILGDALD
-6371 LPNVARYPD
+6371 LPDVPRYPD

-6387 RTASTAPRFVIVPC
+6387 QRTNASSAPSFVIVPC
-6401 GFEAVTADI
+6401 GFETSANT

-6420 VLATVQSWL
+6420 ALATIQSWL
-6429 ASDDLASSRLILL
+6429 ASDDLAGSRLILL
-6442 TRQAVDAGAAAVN
+6442 TTQAVDAGAAAVN

-6487 AQALHAALAADEAQV
+6487 AQALTAALAAAEAQV
-6502 AVRGGQ
+6502 AIRGGQ

-6520 LLAIPAADNGTSSSA
+6520 LAPIPADDNETSA

-6597 AAGVVLEVGDGV
+6597 AAGVVLEVGADV
-6609 SSLRP
+6609 QSLRP

-6635 LLAPIPTG
+6635 LLAPIPAG

-6662 LVVLAELSPGE
+6662 LKVLAELSPGE
-6673 SVLIHAGA
+6673 SVLIHAAA

-6721 ASSRTVEFEH
+6721 ASSRTVDFEQ

-6757 LRLASGPGRRF
+6757 LRLASGPGCRF
-6768 VEMGKTDIREPELV
+6768 VEMGKTDIREPQRV

-6800 PDLLASMFTGLSDLF
+6800 PDLLASMFTALSDLF
-6815 ARRICRPLPVTTWDV
+6815 ARGICRPLPVTTWDV
-6830 RRASEAF
+6830 RRAPEAF

-6856 PRNDGTVLVTGAS
+6856 PRSGGTVLVTGAS

-6878 HLATEWAAES
+6878 HLAADEAEASADS
-6888 LALLSR
+6888 LVLLSR
-6894 RGPAAPAAARL
+6894 RGPAAPDTARL

-6910 EAGVHV
+6910 ETGTNV

-6937 TSTPLRG
+6937 ESSSPLRG

-6950 ILDDAV
+6950 VLDDAV
-6956 IGSLTPDLI
+6956 IGSLTPDQI

-6972 VDGAWNLHELTAT
+6972 VDGAWNLHELTAD
-6985 LDLDRFV
+6985 LDLDKFV
-6992 LFSSVAGI
+6992 LFSSVAGV

-7013 TVLDALSAARRQA
+7013 TVLDTLSAARRQA

-7076 DLATGST
+7076 DLATGSH
-7083 AVRGSTPG
+7083 ASG
-7091 AGRALLVPA
+7091 AGVGRALLVPA
-7100 RFDRAALRAQGGDG
+7100 RLDRAALRAQGVDG
-7114 MPPVVA
+7114 MPPVA
-7120 TGLIERPT
+7120 TGLIERPIT
-7128 ATPTRRVAGTSTP
+7128 TTPTRRVAGGGAGST
-7141 ASRDDAAAR
+7141 SRDDAAAR
-7150 LTALAPVEREA
+7150 LTALAPDEREA
-7161 AIGDLVVTQAA
+7161 ALRDLVVTQAA
-7172 LVLGLPGA
+7172 LVLGLPGTGA
-7180 ETMQST
+7180 MEVT

-7237 GSGTGGPASSSPA
+7237 SGTGGPASSTPA

-7272 ILGLKDDDAARARVT
+7272 ILGLKEDDAARTRVT

-7300 DEVSVADRIDAAD
+7300 DEDSVAERIDAAD

-7318 DFIDKEL
+7318 DFIDREL